1 MFQDSI
7 AAISTALQ
15 QGAISIVRISGED
28 AFRIAKKILTISIDD
43 KPSHTIHYAYVI
55 DPISKERI
63 DEVMVS
69 VFKAPKTFT
78 GENMIEINCHGGTY
92 VTKEVL
98 RLCLENGARL
108 ANRGEFSRRAFLNGK
123 MDLTKAEAIHDMVM
137 AMDKNNARMAVNA
150 LQGSVRKMM
159 DPLIEKLLDIIAN
172 IEVNIDYPE
181 YDDVE
186 ILSDKILLPKCSAL
200 LKEMDA
206 ILRRA
211 NNGKVLKEGIK
222 TAIIGKPN
230 VGKSSLLNALLEE
243 DKAIVSDIEGTTR
256 DMVEGSIRLDNVT
269 LHVIDTAG
277 IRKSEDAIEK
287 IGIKKS
293 KQILQEAQL
302 VIVLFDGSKPL
313 DELDQELLD
322 ISKAKERLLVYN
334 KKDQNVHEG
343 INISAK
349 DQDIDELMDALNAKY
364 DEYHEAYQIPMLQ
377 NERQLALMQQAKQA
391 LLRAIDALNMQM
403 EIDLVTIDL
412 QSAYYALKEILGEVS
427 KDDLL
432 DTLFSKFCLGK

>member
-1 MFQDSI
+1 MLNDNI
-7 AAISTALQ
+7 VAISTALQ
-15 QGAISIVRISGED
+15 QGAISIVRISGAE
-28 AFRIAKKILTISIDD
+28 AFAIAEKILTISIKD
-43 KPSHTIHYAYVI
+43 KDTHTIHYGFVV
-55 DPISKERI
+55 DPISGECI

-69 VFKAPKTFT
+69 IFKAPKTFT
-78 GENMIEINCHGGTY
+78 GENMVEINCHGGTY

-108 ANRGEFSRRAFLNGK
+108 ANRGEFSQRAFLNGK

-137 AMDKNNARMAVNA
+137 AVDKNNARMAIHA
-150 LQGSVRKMM
+150 LRGSVQKIM
-159 DPLIEKLLDIIAN
+159 DPLIEKILDIIAN

-186 ILSDKILLPKCSAL
+186 MLSTETLIPKCKAL
-200 LKEMDA
+200 LLDMEEVLHKA
-206 ILRRA
+206 KG
-211 NNGKVLKEGIK
+211 GKVLKEGIK

-269 LHVIDTAG
+269 LHLIDTAG
-277 IRKSEDAIEK
+277 IRYSEDKIEK
-287 IGIKKS
+287 IGIEKS
-293 KQILQEAQL
+293 KQILEEAQL
-302 VIVLFDGSKPL
+302 VIILFDGSQPLNTL
-313 DELDQELLD
+313 DEALLHM
-322 ISKAKERLLVYN
+322 SEGKERLLVYN
-334 KKDQNVHEG
+334 KKDIKKYEG

-349 DQDIDELMDALNAKY
+349 DKDIDELVEALNAKY

-377 NERQLALMQQAKQA
+377 NERQLALMQQAKQS
-391 LLRAIDALNMQM
+391 LLRAMDALEVAT